1 MNSFLRSVAFQATRK
16 KIDEEKLKAIHIKL
30 NADDV
35 SYFNLSSN
43 MIMSFAWN
51 GQKYYFRECP
61 RVISKN
67 DYFTLSIRRFFRTL
81 NHLGISTEHFKQDV
95 PIRIDFTKE
104 EVESFK
110 DYIERKVID
119 HHFLKRLAK
128 TDTIS
133 NSIGF
138 SIWMKQQYDKSFFS
152 EFGFH
157 DLPPALTSIAV
168 YFLWCMRSVA
178 SAYRTLR
185 LVRGKEHSFFNA
197 VRAISSKIVADSFN
211 VGYLITDCQ
220 WCVLDVGEDESLFGT
235 VSPAAPGVRMCD
247 CTVAPNESLQRE
259 LTKLNIIDLISY
271 QTDHGPNNYCI
282 TIDESEQCRICA
294 FDNDNPST
302 FFPVPFVSCSLSQC
316 SPLIDRDGLI
326 ARPYMDKATA
336 ANIQNINLR
345 ELKGKLKPYLN
356 FLQIYTVAL
365 RVEKLKRAIAKTQ
378 RQRAM
383 FLLSADE
390 FNENLLN
397 EEMRGTFGTTYLL
410 RALKKD
416 QEASLKEERWSG

>member
-1 MNSFLRSVAFQATRK
+1 MRRRRVIPFFRALAFQATRK
-16 KIDEEKLKAIHIKL
+16 KIDEVQLNAVHMKL

-43 MIMSFAWN
+43 MIMSFSQD
-51 GQKYYFRECP
+51 GQMYYFRECP
-61 RVISKN
+61 RITSKN
-67 DYFTLSIRRFFRTL
+67 DFFTLAMQRFFGTL
-81 NHLGISTEHFKQDV
+81 NHLGISEEHFKQDV
-95 PIRIDFTKE
+95 PIRIDFSKE
-104 EVESFK
+104 EADSFR
-110 DYIERKVID
+110 DYIESKVLD
-119 HHFLKRLAK
+119 HHFLNKLAK
-128 TDTIS
+128 TDRIS
-133 NSIGF
+133 NRIGF
-138 SIWMKQQYDKSFFS
+138 SIWKEQVYDNAFFS

-157 DLPPALTSIAV
+157 DLPSALTSVAV
-168 YFLWCMRSVA
+168 YFLWCMRSTA
-178 SAYRTLR
+178 SVYRTLR

-197 VRAISSKIVADSFN
+197 VRSISSKIVADSFDL
-211 VGYLITDCQ
+211 GDLITDCQ
-220 WCVLDVGEDESLFGT
+220 WCILELGEDESLFGT

-247 CTVAPNESLQRE
+247 CKVAPSGSLQIE

-271 QTDHGPNNYCI
+271 QTDHGPNNYNI
-282 TIDESEQCRICA
+282 SIDKSEQCRICA

-302 FFPVPFVSCSLSQC
+302 FFPIPFVSHSLSQC

-326 ARPYMDKATA
+326 ARPYMDKTTA

-356 FLQIYTVAL
+356 FLQIYAVAL
-365 RVEKLKRAIAKTQ
+365 RVEKLKRAITKTQ

-390 FNENLLN
+390 INENLLN

-410 RALKKD
+410 RALRKN
-416 QEASLKEERWSG
+416 